1 VTLSDFRVTPSKKPF
16 RCPILNLLF
25 LHFPMSFC
33 EIQLE
38 KAIIRLLLL
47 YLIKENHT
55 LKLRVRRNP

>member
-1 VTLSDFRVTPSKKPF
+1 
-16 RCPILNLLF
+16 
-25 LHFPMSFC
+25 MSFC

-55 LKLRVRRNP
+55 LKLCVRRNP